1 MSLICVRDYEELCE
15 YGWRDTVQPMAVRD
29 CYEIQKAFCD
39 RIEWEQKEND
49 WRRRETEPEEEPE
62 FRFLESK
69 EIQDYLGSYGVKYVG
84 NFLLESTWD
93 SRGDERSKEET
104 ETMKSREFVTWLNYP
119 LQLACIA
126 LSTDNLIYI
135 DESATIFLDARY
147 LKPVVKKRDLICK
160 VNARDIDLIIEF
172 VKAGCD
178 VIMNH
183 ESVTERF
190 KNRDES
196 ELWSYLENRFP
207 KYITRELDSK
217 VLDENMIKSFAAFTP
232 RRILL
237 SELEKEYPGSEYPCF
252 LEEHP
257 EIAKA
262 VYIENAKP
270 VFSGFRRPP
279 LYLLWLID
287 GDWYFL
293 HKNSFKYPTYV
304 DLVLQAAFSPEEF
317 ACRYDDPIDAASV
330 EKVFALV
337 LDVDEICDAS
347 KYWESIAFYLKYDR
361 RKNEI
366 EICEKNSAI
375 IEFHNLLQE
384 SRDFEG

>member
-15 YGWRDTVQPMAVRD
+15 YGWRDTVQPMIFRD

-39 RIEWEQKEND
+39 CIEWEQKEND
-49 WRRRETEPEEEPE
+49 WRRRETESEEESG

-69 EIQDYLGSYGVKYVG
+69 EIQDYLESYGVKYVG
-84 NFLLESTWD
+84 NFLLESIWN
-93 SRGDERSKEET
+93 SRGDERSKEEA
-104 ETMKSREFVTWLNYP
+104 EIMKSREFVTWLNYP

-126 LSTDNLIYI
+126 LSTNNLIYI
-135 DESATIFLDARY
+135 DEDAAIFLDVEY
-147 LKPVVKKRDLICK
+147 LKPVVEKRDLICK
-160 VNARDIDLIIEF
+160 VNGRDIDFIIEF

-183 ESVTERF
+183 ESITERF
-190 KNRDES
+190 KNRDGS
-196 ELWSYLENRFP
+196 ELWLYLENQFP

-217 VLDENMIKSFAAFTP
+217 VLDENMIKSFTAFTP
-232 RRILL
+232 RKVLL
-237 SELEKEYPGSEYPCF
+237 SELEEESPGSEYYLF

-257 EIAKA
+257 EIAKT

-293 HKNSFKYPTYV
+293 HENSFKYPTYI
-304 DLVLQAAFSPEEF
+304 DLVLQAAFSPVEF
-317 ACRYDDPIDAASV
+317 AWRYDDLIDTASV

-337 LDVDEICDAS
+337 LDVDEVCDAS

-375 IEFHNLLQE
+375 IEFHNLLQK
-384 SRDFEG
+384 SRDFER